1 MIGRLLLLAGPV
13 KTVSD
18 RDNPVCPWGAWLLP
32 PRRAPSPGRTRA
44 PGRLAR
50 TRQRGAVPDC
60 VKSRLSGMTPM
71 GTLELDPR
79 VNIHD
84 YFTAAIGGT
93 ERRK

>member
-1 MIGRLLLLAGPV
+1 
-13 KTVSD
+13 
-18 RDNPVCPWGAWLLP
+18 
-32 PRRAPSPGRTRA
+32 
-44 PGRLAR
+44 
-50 TRQRGAVPDC
+50 
-60 VKSRLSGMTPM
+60 M